1 MKDGQWKNS
10 KRNTNKSSASEKM
23 TPESLAASIKNGS
36 VDSKNIQDLV
46 EKIISEKKEIRWDDS
61 QVEQVLR
68 SIFEH

>member
-1 MKDGQWKNS
+1 
-10 KRNTNKSSASEKM
+10 M